1 MQGKDGG
8 FKSLQSAGH
17 LAVRNSLQASVLS
30 IEKGGEMRKYREWVT
45 KLGDEGA
52 FSGEDMRVN
61 TASTVSLLS
70 LAAEACD
77 LMEEILA
84 ELKKGRGE

>member
-1 MQGKDGG
+1 MT
-8 FKSLQSAGH
+8 
-17 LAVRNSLQASVLS
+17 
-30 IEKGGEMRKYREWVT
+30 KYRDWVL
-45 KLGDEGA
+45 KLKDEGA

-61 TASTVSLLS
+61 TACTVSLLS

-77 LMEEILA
+77 LLEEILA

>member
-1 MQGKDGG
+1 MK
-8 FKSLQSAGH
+8 
-17 LAVRNSLQASVLS
+17 
-30 IEKGGEMRKYREWVT
+30 KYRDWIL
-45 KLGDEGA
+45 KLRDEGE

-61 TASTVSLLS
+61 TASTISLLS

-77 LMEEILA
+77 LLEEILA

>member
-1 MQGKDGG
+1 MK
-8 FKSLQSAGH
+8 
-17 LAVRNSLQASVLS
+17 
-30 IEKGGEMRKYREWVT
+30 KYRDWIL
-45 KLGDEGA
+45 KLRDEGA

-61 TASTVSLLS
+61 TATISLLS

-77 LMEEILA
+77 LLEEILA